1 MGELRISDNITPKE
15 WVMKQFLRSH
25 NIRNPHDVRALLVK
39 RHTLAWQ
46 RTAMGMAEAAAVVAD
61 AAFCLV
67 AACWDLVLAVL
78 LSIYL

>member
-1 MGELRISDNITPKE
+1 MGQLRISNSIAPEE

-25 NIRNPHDVRALLVK
+25 NTQNPHDLRALPVK

-46 RTAMGMAEAAAVVAD
+46 RTTMGAD

-78 LSIYL
+78 PSIYL